1 MPKTKTTYSKYK
13 AVRLSEK
20 GNQMLSDLWRI
31 NESDSEAQFI
41 RDAIVFY
48 MIQGMER
55 IKVSKYIDLNIQ
67 EVNDFYKSLQKKDLN
82 DVQIYVYE
90 SIFQINRK

>member
-13 AVRLSEK
+13 AVRLSDK

-67 EVNDFYKSLQKKDLN
+67 
-82 DVQIYVYE
+82 
-90 SIFQINRK
+90 

>member
-1 MPKTKTTYSKYK
+1 MPKTKTLYSKQK
-13 AVRLSEK
+13 KFLLSDK

-48 MIQGMER
+48 MIRNMEK
-55 IKVSKYIDLNIQ
+55 IKVSKYIDRNIQ
-67 EVNDFYKSLQKKDLN
+67 EVNDFYQNLHKKDLN
-82 DVQIYVYE
+82 DVQLYVYE
-90 SIFQINRK
+90 SIFNMHRK

>member
-1 MPKTKTTYSKYK
+1 MPKTKTVYSKQK
-13 AVRLSEK
+13 NLLFSDK

-48 MIQGMER
+48 MIEGMER